1 MNGSFFAAD
10 FPAGGF
16 CGFLAKEMKGK
27 TRDSSVKLE
36 MRSPHFLPRRLYG
49 PNKSRGEFLDDT
61 IKSGNSGFSDSENYP
76 IFFTSGIVGK
86 GGYRREE
93 NSGKKGYASVDD
105 DDEDDD
111 DDDDNDDEDD
121 EDGSDGGIQEKRA
134 FKIER

>member
-27 TRDSSVKLE
+27 TRDSGIKLE
-36 MRSPHFLPRRLYG
+36 TKRVVLNFEAYASGISDEIAVKNCTVLPKPSLLPRRLYG

-86 GGYRREE
+86 GGTDERRIV
-93 NSGKKGYASVDD
+93 GKRGMPRVKG
-105 DDEDDD
+105 
-111 DDDDNDDEDD
+111 
-121 EDGSDGGIQEKRA
+121 
-134 FKIER
+134 

>member
-36 MRSPHFLPRRLYG
+36 MRRRTPVEYRMRLRLKIVRYYLSPHFLPRRLYG

-93 NSGKKGYASVDD
+93 NSGKKGYAS
-105 DDEDDD
+105 
-111 DDDDNDDEDD
+111 
-121 EDGSDGGIQEKRA
+121 GKG
-134 FKIER
+134 